1 VLLLGLSENEH
12 ENEHEH
18 EDEWREAMA
27 TLPAG
32 KLRNLLTLGDE
43 TGRLKMMAIDQRMSM
58 ERTLEAVLGRRPRY
72 EETVRVK
79 RAVTAALAP
88 YATAVLIDA
97 EFGYSECLLSLPGN
111 VGLLMAVERP
121 SFDAAGPEG
130 RERRSGLIDG
140 WSVEKARR
148 AGANAIKLLLFYR
161 PDASAETNE
170 FQQRIA
176 REVGEECARLELP
189 FLLEL
194 LGYPLGETAA
204 DTPEYARR
212 KPEIVIES
220 AREFSRPEY
229 GVDLLKLEFPADLKY
244 CYELS
249 RRQFDTVEREPAY
262 DLPEVRAH
270 CRALDEASAVPWVIL
285 SAGVGIAEFLVNIE
299 LASGAGA
306 SGFLC
311 GRAIWQ
317 SAAPLVRDEAAMLA
331 HLEEEGAINFLRANA
346 AAEACQPW
354 FDHRKFGG
362 WEKLAVAGAS
372 PSWYREY

>member
-1 VLLLGLSENEH
+1 MSV
-12 ENEHEH
+12 
-18 EDEWREAMA
+18 

-58 ERTLEAVLGRRPRY
+58 DRTLEGVLGRRPRY
-72 EETVRVK
+72 EEIVAVK

-97 EFGYSECLLSLPGN
+97 EYGYTECLLDLPGN
-111 VGLLMAVERP
+111 VGLLMALERP

-130 RERRSGLIDG
+130 RERRSALIEG

-161 PDASAETNE
+161 PDASAETND
-170 FQQRIA
+170 FQKAIA
-176 REVGEECARLELP
+176 RQVGEECTRFELP

-194 LGYPLGETAA
+194 LGYPIEETAA
-204 DTPEYARR
+204 DTPDYARR

-229 GVDLLKLEFPADLKY
+229 GVDLLKMEFPADLKY
-244 CYELS
+244 CYEFS
-249 RRQFDTVEREPAY
+249 RRQFDPAEREPVY
-262 DLPEVRAH
+262 DLAEVRGH
-270 CRALDEASAVPWVIL
+270 CQALDQASAVPWVIL
-285 SAGVGIAEFLVNIE
+285 SAGVGIAEFLVNVE
-299 LASGAGA
+299 LASEAGA

-317 SAAPLVRDEAAMLA
+317 GAAPLVRDEAAMLA
-331 HLEEEGAINFLRANA
+331 HLEEAGAINFLKANT
-346 AAEACQPW
+346 AAEASRPW
-354 FDHRKFGG
+354 YDHPKFGG
-362 WEKLAVAGAS
+362 WENLAVAGAS
-372 PSWYREY
+372 PSWYRDY